1 MGPASV
7 FSEAFAGRASVVWD
21 VTQLPPRAGHH
32 SAFVVISAMPDWLIL
47 LVPFA
52 LIAALYASVGH
63 GGASGYLAVMALAGV
78 LPAVMKPTA
87 LVLNLVV
94 SFLGTVLFFRAGHFA
109 WRLFWPF
116 ALVSIPFAFVGGRL
130 DITAGLFRVL
140 VALAL
145 AFAAVRLL
153 WPTGVTGPTSRK
165 PNWGAVIVAGAA
177 IGLASG
183 LIGVGGG
190 IFLTPLLLV
199 CGWADVKTAAAVS
212 APFIF
217 VNSAAGLA
225 GHAASLHQLP
235 GSWPWLALAVLVGG
249 LVGGR
254 WGSRVAPAAQLRPAL
269 AIVLAIAAIKL
280 VIA

>member
-1 MGPASV
+1 M
-7 FSEAFAGRASVVWD
+7 
-21 VTQLPPRAGHH
+21 T
-32 SAFVVISAMPDWLIL
+32 DWLAL

-78 LPAVMKPTA
+78 APVVMKPTA

-94 SFLGTVLFFRAGHFA
+94 SLLGTILFFRAGHFA

-116 ALVSIPFAFVGGRL
+116 AIVSIPFAFLGGRL
-130 DITAGLFRVL
+130 DMPPGVFRAL

-145 AFAAVRLL
+145 GFAAARLL
-153 WPTGVTGPTSRK
+153 WPSNAVSATRSPPVL
-165 PNWGAVIVAGAA
+165 AVIIAGAS
-177 IGLASG
+177 IGLVSG

-199 CGWADVKTAAAVS
+199 CRWADVKTAAAVS

-225 GHAASLHQLP
+225 GHAASLHALP
-235 GSWPWLALAVLVGG
+235 TVWPLLAAAVVAGG

-254 WGSRVAPAAQLRPAL
+254 WGSRVARAAHLRPAL
-269 AIVLAIAAIKL
+269 ALVLAIAAAKL
-280 VIA
+280 ALV